1 MDSCIAHTSKNMG
14 KKFCSENM
22 KEDTIWETQ
31 MKLEIQG
38 CERKLEKPSVPCCQ
52 QDAGQTTT

>member
-22 KEDTIWETQ
+22 KEDTIWDQ
-31 MKLEIQG
+31 MKLEMHGSTHMAWNPKTQNSMGNKVQG
-38 CERKLEKPSVPCCQ
+38 QV
-52 QDAGQTTT
+52 